1 MEGVAS
7 FFREVARG
15 GQTRALGQLDQQGI
29 QLDQQYKRGRA
40 DQALTAARIARDEE
54 LRRLEIA
61 DALQANGL
69 SAEQAGAFSTLVR
82 GGAGNA
88 QQVAQA
94 MGQFGQNAGMEMA
107 RSAMQSGD
115 WEAMNRGL
123 AVFQGRPVDTT
134 KIASGMAFNPLA
146 TPEQDMRV
154 TPLGEA
160 SIGLDMARAAKA
172 REEARFVAPR
182 AESQIAANE
191 ARARNSAALAWLRE
205 QDNAALDAP
214 IPRPAAVRQPAAAE
228 MAVTPS
234 GVSVEAR
241 ARAASIVEQ
250 LPKPKTQADVDRYL
264 RWLDEAMQQPD
275 ADIEALK
282 EAAALLGLSAPED

>member
-1 MEGVAS
+1 MEGIAS

-15 GQTRALGQLDQQGI
+15 GQTRAQGQLDQQGL

-69 SAEQAGAFSTLVR
+69 SAEQAGAFSTMLR

-94 MGQFGQNAGMEMA
+94 MGQFGQNAGMDMA
-107 RSAMQSGD
+107 RAALEQGD
-115 WEAMNRGL
+115 WEGMNQGL
-123 AVFQGRPVDTT
+123 AVYQGRPANTT
-134 KIASGMAFNPLA
+134 RISAGMAFNPLA
-146 TPEQDMRV
+146 TPDQAMQV
-154 TPLGEA
+154 TPRGEA

-172 REEARFVAPR
+172 REETRFVAPR

-191 ARARNSAALAWLRE
+191 ARARNSAALAWMRE
-205 QDNAALDAP
+205 QDNAAMDAP
-214 IPRPAAVRQPAAAE
+214 IARPQLTASVEPAPPVVTIDAEIERAVREMGASKAATA
-228 MAVTPS
+228 MDLPNVSTQQDYDALPS
-234 GVSVEAR
+234 GAYFFDWEDGQIYR
-241 ARAASIVEQ
+241 
-250 LPKPKTQADVDRYL
+250 KP
-264 RWLDEAMQQPD
+264 
-275 ADIEALK
+275 
-282 EAAALLGLSAPED
+282 